1 MSRFSPAL
9 TDILT
14 AAGWSEGRNAAELV
28 TRWKQSQAVYAMSS
42 GVESVLLEFGGI
54 QGEHPAIA
62 GASEVGY
69 REGRPKQG
77 FVIDPDVC
85 KIDKA
90 VFQAISQAAGESGV
104 FPFGNMCS
112 GSVSL
117 VIGDSGAVYAF
128 GAIPNCCLGKNI
140 DEALDRIV
148 LGETGIPLS

>member
-9 TDILT
+9 ADTLI

-28 TRWKQSQAVYAMSS
+28 AGWKKSQAVFAMSAS
-42 GVESVLLEFGGI
+42 VEGVLSEFGGI
-54 QGEHPAIA
+54 RGEHPAIA

-77 FVIDPDVC
+77 FIIDPDVC
-85 KIDKA
+85 TIDKA
-90 VFQAISQAAGESGV
+90 VFQALSQAAGESGV
-104 FPFGNMCS
+104 FPLGSMCAGN
-112 GSVSL
+112 VSL

-140 DEALDRIV
+140 DEALNRIAV
-148 LGETGIPLS
+148 GEPGIALS